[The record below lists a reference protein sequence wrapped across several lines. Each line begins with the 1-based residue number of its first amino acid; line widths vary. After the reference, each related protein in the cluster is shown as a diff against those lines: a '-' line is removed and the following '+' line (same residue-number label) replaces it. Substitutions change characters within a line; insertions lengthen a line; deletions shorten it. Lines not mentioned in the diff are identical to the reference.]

1 MTNRLD
7 QNYIHLGLGA
17 TAMLQ
22 PPFTGMAWY
31 EDYGS
36 RTTSDGA
43 EGRLV
48 SLSTFTQSWDSW
60 EMHPD
65 GDEVVICTAGH
76 MTLHQ
81 QFADGTTTSVTIS
94 ANDRS
99 GKARWNGAHA
109 PYSSASFEMPRRDSS
124 FSERMSLKMLSRSS
138 ASRSEILLINESRP
152 KKTAATGRSPSP
164 SPSMPVPSVLSL
176 GPMPP

>member
-65 GDEVVICTAGH
+65 GDEVVICTAGR

-81 QFADGTTTSVTIS
+81 QFADGTTASVTIC
-94 ANDRS
+94 A
-99 GKARWNGAHA
+99 GEYA
-109 PYSSASFEMPRRDSS
+109 
-124 FSERMSLKMLSRSS
+124 
-138 ASRSEILLINESRP
+138 INP
-152 KKTAATGRSPSP
+152 PGCWHTADVEGEATAVFITCGQGNQGRQR
-164 SPSMPVPSVLSL
+164 
-176 GPMPP
+176 

>member
-17 TAMLQ
+17 TAMPQ

-65 GDEVVICTAGH
+65 GDEVLIFTAGR

-81 QFADGTTTSVTIS
+81 QFADGTTASVTI
-94 ANDRS
+94 
-99 GKARWNGAHA
+99 GAGE
-109 PYSSASFEMPRRDSS
+109 YT
-124 FSERMSLKMLSRSS
+124 
-138 ASRSEILLINESRP
+138 INP
-152 KKTAATGRSPSP
+152 PGCWHTADVEGEATAVFITCGQGTQGRQR
-164 SPSMPVPSVLSL
+164 
-176 GPMPP
+176 